1 MDDGALWSLSGDRGM
16 ELEEGKILMSSV
28 LVCSICARILQ
39 HQKFS

>member
-28 LVCSICARILQ
+28 LVCARILQ
-39 HQKFS
+39 HQKCS